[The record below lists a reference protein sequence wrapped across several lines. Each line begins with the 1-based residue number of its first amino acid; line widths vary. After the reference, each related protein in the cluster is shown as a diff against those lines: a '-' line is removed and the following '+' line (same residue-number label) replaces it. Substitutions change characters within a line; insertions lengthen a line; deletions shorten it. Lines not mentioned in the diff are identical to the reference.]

1 MPTVVPSSDEHV
13 APVGDEGHFAAYG
26 RLLRLSGPLILS
38 QMGIML
44 MQIVD
49 GVFLARYSEPAIAA
63 VGPAGMTFWLIGGL
77 FMGLVG
83 YSSTFVAQYVGAGQP
98 GRVGSAV
105 WQAVYLAL
113 VAGGIL
119 AALSLFGEWFFE
131 LAGHAPEV
139 RVDEVVY
146 FRIHAWSGGVFLLS
160 GALSGFCAGRND
172 NVMLMAAHVAGGVTN
187 AGLDALL
194 IFGLLGFP
202 RMGIAG
208 AAWATV
214 LGHVVQT
221 AMLGIWFLAPRFRR
235 EFGTWRGRRLE
246 LGLLLRLIR
255 FGFPNGV
262 RYVIEIAAWTVFLL
276 IIGKIDSTG
285 LAASNIAWRI
295 NGMAFF
301 PVIGLS
307 IAVSMLVGQAQGAG
321 RPDLARKATH
331 RGLVLGQIWMTG
343 AAALMVLWPGLL
355 LRLFLGDTVGAS
367 DSELYRLCVL
377 LLRYVAVYCLLDNL
391 NIIYMAMLAG
401 VGDTF
406 WMLMVSGVAHGLFGA
421 ALLILAWMG
430 RGTEALW
437 LAATVFICLLAG
449 VWGFRFRSSA
459 WESKR
464 VVESVPVPVLNP
476 AYSEPVDGGR

>member
-1 MPTVVPSSDEHV
+1 MSTNAPSSDAHAV
-13 APVGDEGHFAAYG
+13 PVGDDGRFAAYG
-26 RLLRLSGPLILS
+26 KLLRLSGPLILS

-49 GVFLARYSEPAIAA
+49 GVFLARYSETAIAA
-63 VGPAGMTFWLIGGL
+63 VGPSGMTFWLIGGL

-83 YSSTFVAQYVGAGQP
+83 YSNTFVAQYVGAGQP

-119 AALSLFGEWFFE
+119 AYLSLFGEWFFE

-139 RVDEVVY
+139 RADEVVY
-146 FRIHAWSGGVFLLS
+146 FRILAWGGGVFLLS
-160 GALSGFCAGRND
+160 GAFSGFYAGRHD
-172 NVMLMAAHVAGGVTN
+172 NVMLMVAHVAGGVTN
-187 AGLDALL
+187 AVFDALL

-202 RMGIAG
+202 RLGIAG

-214 LGHVVQT
+214 LAHAVQA
-221 AMLGIWFLAPRFRR
+221 AMLGIGFFAPRFRR
-235 EFGTWRGRRLE
+235 EFNTWRGRGLE
-246 LGLLLRLIR
+246 FGLLLRLIR

-321 RPDLARKATH
+321 RPDLARQATR
-331 RGLVLGQIWMTG
+331 RGLVLGQVWMTA

-355 LRLFLGDTVGAS
+355 LRLFLGDTVVAA
-367 DSELYRLCVL
+367 DSELYRLCVV

-391 NIIYMAMLAG
+391 NIIYMATLAG
-401 VGDTF
+401 AGDTF
-406 WMLMVSGVAHGLFGA
+406 WMLVVSGVAHVLFAA
-421 ALLILAWMG
+421 ALLILAWLG
-430 RGTEALW
+430 GGTESLW
-437 LAATVFICLLAG
+437 VAATVFICLLAG
-449 VWGFRFRSSA
+449 VWVFRFRSSA
-459 WESKR
+459 WEGKR
-464 VVESVPVPVLNP
+464 VVESVSAVALNP
-476 AYSEPVDGGR
+476 AYSEPVEGGI